1 VHSQSRLRV
10 CAAISGRAT
19 VLRAVLEAAQQDL
32 LPLEF
37 CGFVADRQCDG
48 FDVAKKFNIP
58 SSCLDYKS
66 FPSRG
71 DFNEAF
77 DATVL
82 SFTPDLLLLH
92 YDRLVSGRLLSALP
106 EKVINTHY
114 SLLPAFTGFRA
125 ISRALETGVR
135 FSGVTI
141 HVVTER
147 VDDGPILAQAVCPI
161 QPGDT
166 AATLGF
172 RLFAAAV
179 PLTLGLLATAPN
191 LQIDNTNSEQFSLP
205 DGSEAMLS
213 VALSSKLRDFA
224 DKFVGD
230 RAHGNDPSIES

>member
-1 VHSQSRLRV
+1 MIARTRSKLRV
-10 CAAISGRAT
+10 CAAISGQAT
-19 VLRAVLEAAQQDL
+19 VLAAVLEATRQEL

-37 CGFVADRQCDG
+37 CGFVADRPCG
-48 FDVAKKFNIP
+48 GLEIAKEFGIASN
-58 SSCLDYKS
+58 CLDYKT
-66 FPSRG
+66 FPSRD

-82 SFTPDLLLLH
+82 SFAPDMVLLH
-92 YDRLVSGRLLSALP
+92 YNRLVSTRLLSALP

-125 ISRALETGVR
+125 IPRALEIGVR

-161 QPGDT
+161 QPRDT
-166 AATLGF
+166 EATLGF

-191 LQIDNTNSEQFSLP
+191 FEVDSDTSERFSLP
-205 DGSEAMLS
+205 DETEAVLS
-213 VALSSKLRDFA
+213 VPLSERLRDFA
-224 DKFVGD
+224 GSFVAAKARGH
-230 RAHGNDPSIES
+230 RR